1 MGSFRIPLEIIMVE
15 IYDAHEQGEVVK
27 KWLAENGSAIVMGLV
42 IAFGGLFGFKQW
54 QSWQETN
61 RQNASVEFE
70 VMDQLL
76 AAGQLDAAMS
86 NFQSLQDEYASSPY
100 TSMAALQMA
109 RARIDVN
116 QPDLAIGL
124 YQYVIDNGYPK
135 ALSVVARERLA
146 RVLLDQGRA
155 DEALQVL
162 NGAEDVRGFEARFA
176 EVRGDI
182 HLSQGRKEEAVAAYQ
197 EALDQLEA
205 GVGDRSTLLMKLQ
218 ALGAGLPGDGIES

>member
-1 MGSFRIPLEIIMVE
+1 MVE

-27 KWLAENGSAIVMGLV
+27 KWLKENGSAIVMGLV

-54 QSWQETN
+54 QSWQDNN
-61 RQNASVEFE
+61 RQQASMEFE
-70 VMDQLL
+70 VMNSLL
-76 AAGQLDAAMS
+76 GQEQLDAAMT
-86 NFQSLQDEYASSPY
+86 NFQNLQDDHAKSPY

-109 RARIDVN
+109 RARLEVN

-124 YQYVIDNGYPK
+124 YEYVVESGYPK

-155 DEALQVL
+155 DEAMQIID
-162 NGAEDVRGFEARFA
+162 GAAEVTGFEARFA

-182 HLSQGRKEEAVAAYQ
+182 HYSQGRVSEAEMAYLD
-197 EALDQLEA
+197 ALGQLES
-205 GVGDRSTLLMKLQ
+205 GVGDRARLVMKLESM
-218 ALGAGLPGDGIES
+218 GVTIPEDGMGS